1 MDKQPST
8 NTVKR
13 VIELSR
19 MIPLDT
25 LGRLVD
31 AVQGK
36 SHPHPML
43 LPCSDIEQYDALAVL
58 VEILA
63 SLPLETR
70 IELADRAYVLAKLG
84 HTREKL

>member
-1 MDKQPST
+1 MDKQPSS

-13 VIELSR
+13 VIELSG

-43 LPCSDIEQYDALAVL
+43 LPCSDIEQYDVLAAL

-63 SLPLETR
+63 SLPCGPR
-70 IELADRAYVLAKLG
+70 KELADRAYILAKLG